1 MPTQINGFVKTC
13 APVFN
18 SLTGSSVE
26 TSPTDFIPLVKKT
39 SPSVCTLMATN
50 NTIKVFIIKDCGLRS
65 LATET
70 QRHRVNQQRL
80 ANFHLSV
87 PLLFFSLFLWLSS
100 AIRRV
105 CYVSCLTH

>member
-1 MPTQINGFVKTC
+1 MPSQINGFVKTC

-50 NTIKVFIIKDCGLRS
+50 NTIKVFIIAD
-65 LATET
+65 
-70 QRHRVNQQRL
+70 
-80 ANFHLSV
+80 HLIADWRRGVGSGEWGMGHGSYFPTPHS
-87 PLLFFSLFLWLSS
+87 PLPTPHSPS
-100 AIRRV
+100 AIGRV
-105 CYVSCLTH
+105 S